1 MARWTPAALVLV
13 PGVLAAGFVVAE
25 VARVDVP
32 ARCAPAARCTKVLGQ
47 VADDRDSALL
57 RGALGALVVLL
68 AGTAVALLLAWARG
82 RRARRSGDVE
92 RQRAALVRVCV
103 EVSDVVDSDALREQ
117 LVDALA
123 DAGVT
128 PVDVPAGE
136 PFDSSRH
143 HAIGQLDTTDAAR
156 HNLVARTER
165 SGFVD
170 RGKRLRYPDVV
181 VFSANARARR

>member
-1 MARWTPAALVLV
+1 M
-13 PGVLAAGFVVAE
+13 
-25 VARVDVP
+25 
-32 ARCAPAARCTKVLGQ
+32 
-47 VADDRDSALL
+47 
-57 RGALGALVVLL
+57 
-68 AGTAVALLLAWARG
+68 
-82 RRARRSGDVE
+82 
-92 RQRAALVRVCV
+92 
-103 EVSDVVDSDALREQ
+103 VDSDALREQ

-143 HAIGQLDTTDAAR
+143 HAIGRLDTADPAR

-181 VFSANARARR
+181 VFSANGRARR